1 MIIAPYIFSHNSIAE
16 AVKQESSLHAVRK
29 QTAEGDTL
37 FEELVF
43 DEEYYRK
50 FRELFF
56 DAQAMVIDRFGAYMQ
71 YETDDDAASIF
82 EEADYSKDVDFY
94 FVLVMPC
101 TYNKFYN
108 KQVSIKTR
116 EFIVAY
122 IMYRWLETKLPDE
135 AAIYKA
141 RSEMTL
147 IDARAYL
154 EKRIAGRRRS
164 AGNMF

>member
-1 MIIAPYIFSHNSIAE
+1 MIAVPYIFSHDHIAE
-16 AVKQESSLHAVRK
+16 AVKQESSLYAERK
-29 QTAEGDTL
+29 MSAEGENL
-37 FEELVF
+37 FEHFVF

-56 DAQAMVIDRFGAYMQ
+56 DAQAMVMDRYSPYMQ
-71 YETDDDAASIF
+71 YESDESYLF
-82 EEADYSKDVDFY
+82 EEANYTIDRDFA
-94 FVLVMPC
+94 FTLLMPC
-101 TYNKFYN
+101 DYNKFYN

-122 IMYRWLETKLPDE
+122 IMYRWLETKMLDD
-135 AAIYKA
+135 AAVYKG

-154 EKRIAGRRRS
+154 EKRIAVRRRS
-164 AGNMF
+164 GGNMF